1 MERSRAEWL
10 RGERERRTLRFDE
23 QYRISHYEK
32 ETIFPNVSRLE
43 VEMGTN
49 GLHAYQQ
56 TNENT
61 GCKNGWC
68 CCMLWCWPFGLLY
81 LITECVANKKFHCC
95 GSHDVIHVADSD
107 VIVRK
112 DVNYKLCAKKPTGLN
127 PVTGA
132 PTAMT
137 LFCD

>member
-1 MERSRAEWL
+1 MGGKVLPPIDL
-10 RGERERRTLRFDE
+10 RLKLSTGEMAAERERRTLRFDE

-32 ETIFPNVSRLE
+32 DTIFPNVSRLE

-95 GSHDVIHVADSD
+95 
-107 VIVRK
+107 
-112 DVNYKLCAKKPTGLN
+112 
-127 PVTGA
+127 
-132 PTAMT
+132 
-137 LFCD
+137 